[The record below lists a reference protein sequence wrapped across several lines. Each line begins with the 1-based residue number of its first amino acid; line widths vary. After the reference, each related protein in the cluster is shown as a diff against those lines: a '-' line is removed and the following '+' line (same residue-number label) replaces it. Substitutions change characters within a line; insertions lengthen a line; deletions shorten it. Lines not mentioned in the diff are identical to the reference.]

1 MAEKRS
7 EIKVSGSG
15 VAINWETYALS
26 LEEKLR
32 DSMAIGEG
40 WRALS
45 DALTDELTRIAPQN
59 FLVTEDNR
67 KKIFAVAREAYLT
80 QGGAN

>member
-1 MAEKRS
+1 MAGKRG
-7 EIKVSGSG
+7 ELKASGSG
-15 VAINWETYALS
+15 AAINWETYALS

-32 DSMAIGEG
+32 DSMAIGAG
-40 WRALS
+40 WRALN

-59 FLVTEDNR
+59 FLVAEDNR
-67 KKIFAVAREAYLT
+67 KQIFAVARETYLT